1 MLSIR
6 QYYLPQRRKAA
17 LKCSHLSR
25 FIIYVLPVLNVVAAE
40 GAKRVFNL
48 GFDKPS
54 FWRKLF
60 AICAVGH
67 LLVNLAFTAF
77 MVYVSHQN
85 YPGKIAILDR
95 PGIIMTGFIFV
106 CTILSKNEIVY
117 LFALT
122 NAMRCH
128 DYS

>member
-1 MLSIR
+1 M
-6 QYYLPQRRKAA
+6 
-17 LKCSHLSR
+17 
-25 FIIYVLPVLNVVAAE
+25 LPVLNVVAAE

-60 AICAVGH
+60 PICAVGH
-67 LLVNLAFTAF
+67 LLVNLAFTVF

-85 YPGKIAILDR
+85 YPGKIMILDP
-95 PGIIMTGFIFV
+95 PGMIMTGFISV
-106 CTILSKNEIVY
+106 CTILSKNEIIY

-122 NAMRCH
+122 NAMN
-128 DYS
+128 